1 MMHPQAYNQ
10 HFLNQFFSDIPFQ
23 TLLTT
28 FDMLDDTLVWVK
40 DKNSR
45 IVHAN
50 QYFVHQLGFDSLEQ
64 LLGKNDYEFSPLE
77 IAQQFLDD
85 DQKVLQGQLVQN
97 RIELNILRSGEI
109 GWFETSKFPLHS
121 KDQEIIGTYGVSK
134 RRDDSA
140 IPLTAVTQLEN
151 ALAFIRYNFTRD
163 ISVSE
168 LAEHCC
174 ISISA
179 LERRFKKYLQKSPKQ
194 FINEIRLEYGS
205 HLLLRSNDTIANI
218 ALAAGFS
225 DPNYFT
231 RMFTRHF
238 GCAPSD
244 YRHQKRGGDL
254 PQ

>member
-1 MMHPQAYNQ
+1 M
-10 HFLNQFFSDIPFQ
+10 
-23 TLLTT
+23 
-28 FDMLDDTLVWVK
+28 
-40 DKNSR
+40 
-45 IVHAN
+45 
-50 QYFVHQLGFDSLEQ
+50 
-64 LLGKNDYEFSPLE
+64 GKNDYEFAPTE
-77 IAQQFLDD
+77 IAKQFLDD
-85 DQKVLQGQLVQN
+85 DQRVLRGQPVKN

-109 GWFETSKFPLHS
+109 GWFETSKFPLYS
-121 KDQEIIGTYGVSK
+121 KNQAIIGTYGVSK
-134 RRDDSA
+134 RRDDST

-163 ISVSE
+163 ITVSD

-179 LERRFKKYLQKSPKQ
+179 LERRFKKYLKKTPKQ

-205 HLLLRSNDTIANI
+205 HLLMRSNDSIANV

-244 YRHQKRGGDL
+244 FRCRKRDIGEV
-254 PQ
+254 